1 MKFGFSSVLSKK
13 LLLEA
18 TLILTCGLVFSLE
31 IEERINSVRW
41 CRREAA
47 DTQLLLATNDK
58 TIKVGNHAF
67 TSFKGCLCYQ
77 LWKLKGSQKRSGS
90 AWVGQNVG
98 QVNPIIQQAI
108 W

>member
-1 MKFGFSSVLSKK
+1 MNFGFSSVLSKK

-58 TIKVGNHAF
+58 TIKVGNHTF
-67 TSFKGCLCYQ
+67 TSLSLRLGCVTSY
-77 LWKLKGSQKRSGS
+77 GSSRVARSGR
-90 AWVGQNVG
+90 AVPGLDRTWVR
-98 QVNPIIQQAI
+98 
-108 W
+108 